1 MVHRVGIVPMVNT
14 HVINNSVA
22 AAEIESA
29 AQQAQAPT
37 QGLDHEPYDFAS
49 LNRQRMIRDGIDPE
63 SPEGAAFQMQADR
76 RAEISKLQTLRVDYA
91 HHTVEQLLQ
100 READLE
106 MAIAMLTP
114 PLPDQ
119 LFREAEAKAKASGKY
134 GLKLVR
140 LVKNGNPRDN
150 GAADYL
156 PTEEQVKKL
165 NAAVKQHSDNVR
177 SAAGT
182 QALRQTL
189 ADNQEKLTFTKWKW
203 DVDVN
208 SEGEAVPVVDTRID
222 FGAEPDLSA
231 YNAQF
236 GDLMAA
242 YGFTKKPEAEPV
254 ETE

>member
-1 MVHRVGIVPMVNT
+1 MVNT
-14 HVINNSVA
+14 HVINSAA
-22 AAEIESA
+22 AAEIKTA
-29 AQQAQAPT
+29 AQQAQAP
-37 QGLDHEPYDFAS
+37 QASQEVDHKPYDLAS
-49 LNRQRMIRDGIDPE
+49 VRKQQMLRDGIDPD
-63 SPEGAAFQMQADR
+63 SPEGVAFQMQADR
-76 RAEISKLQTLRVDYA
+76 SLDISRLQTLHVDYA

-106 MAIAMLTP
+106 MAIAMRTP

-119 LFREAEAKAKASGKY
+119 LFQEALAKAKTSGKH
-134 GLKLVR
+134 GLKLVK

-150 GAADYL
+150 GSADYL

-165 NAAVKQHSDNVR
+165 NAAVRKHADNVR

-182 QALRQTL
+182 QALRKTL
-189 ADNQEKLTFTKWKW
+189 EANKEQLTFTKWKW

-208 SEGEAVPVVDTRID
+208 AEGEAVPVADTRID
-222 FGAEPDLSA
+222 FGADADLSA
-231 YNAQF
+231 YTAQF

-242 YGFTKKPEAEPV
+242 YGFAKEAGAGAEPV